1 MQLIDRIIDN
11 PKSTKRMKKL
21 SIITAFV
28 AILCFGMTTAK
39 AQNNNSTPEITLF
52 VEQYFPQANILMVN
66 AEWDEY
72 EVRLSDGTQI
82 EFNRSSE
89 WKKIDCEHSTTYP
102 TVPAKLVP
110 EQITNYV
117 STSFANQGIIKI
129 EKQRRGWEIELN
141 NELEIKFDKNFAV
154 TKIDD

>member
-1 MQLIDRIIDN
+1 
-11 PKSTKRMKKL
+11 MKKL
-21 SIITAFV
+21 AIITAFV
-28 AILCFGMTTAK
+28 ALICFGTYNVMANDIEKQQVTEGIDIITK
-39 AQNNNSTPEITLF
+39 DPTPAITEF
-52 VEQYFPQANILMVN
+52 VKTYFPKANVLIVKP
-66 AEWDEY
+66 EWDEY